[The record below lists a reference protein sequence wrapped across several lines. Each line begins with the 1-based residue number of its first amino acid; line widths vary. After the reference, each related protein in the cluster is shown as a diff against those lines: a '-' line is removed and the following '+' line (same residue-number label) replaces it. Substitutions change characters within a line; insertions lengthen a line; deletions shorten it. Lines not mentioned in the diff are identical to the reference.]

1 MRGLTWGSM
10 KALQSFIAFLIVI
23 ARKDEKWVG
32 INPRCT
38 TRFRNSTPFNI
49 YINVICNV
57 FTLLFNIYI
66 NYLLLTLRNT
76 DIQNFADD
84 IIPSALNP
92 GLNVIPSYGYYMVA
106 LQMIQSKDYVN
117 GICT

>member
-1 MRGLTWGSM
+1 MRDLTWGSM
-10 KALQSFIAFLIVI
+10 KALESFIAFLIVI

-32 INPRCT
+32 INLRCT

-92 GLNVIPSYGYYMVA
+92 GLNVVPSYGYDMVA
-106 LQMIQSKDYVN
+106 LQMIQSKDYVS
-117 GICT
+117 GICA